1 MSQKPTSAVS
11 RYLGCIAF
19 SILIF
24 SSPVLGQTFTKDT
37 VVRPAPAVQQ
47 DDIDEMFAE
56 LLAALAST
64 CPEPSAGPAAN
75 FELTYAY
82 DNRLS
87 ARNNDQGPRTQ
98 RGPLSFSYFP
108 NNRFV
113 FGLGLDTFS
122 SRKVPDTDRVTGVGN
137 ASLSFSYKVAP
148 EGASPIPLN
157 LDYSLTIPSASVSKG
172 LGRGRFDHVITGT
185 IPKSF
190 GPKAECVEK
199 RVNRLTI
206 TPGGFFAGRA
216 QADGYA
222 SVALL
227 NIGYDRYFGMFGKHR
242 GHFEVN
248 GSSRAAFV
256 NADAFALGFFQ
267 FQTSKNTSLRVGARA
282 GLIPNATRFGFF
294 VRFGVTGNLGEIFK
308 VN

>member
-1 MSQKPTSAVS
+1 MSQKLMSAVS
-11 RYLGCIAF
+11 KYLGSIAL

-24 SSPVLGQTFTKDT
+24 NSPVLGQTFTLDSM
-37 VVRPAPAVQQ
+37 RPAPAAQQ

-56 LLAALAST
+56 LLAALADT
-64 CPEPSAGPAAN
+64 CPDPSSDPPAN
-75 FELTYAY
+75 FELAYAY
-82 DNRLS
+82 DHRLS
-87 ARNNDQGPRTQ
+87 ARNNDQGPRTK

-113 FGLGLDTFS
+113 FGIGLDTFS
-122 SRKVPDTDRVTGVGN
+122 SRTAPNTDRVTGVGN

-148 EGASPIPLN
+148 EGASPIPLT
-157 LDYSLTIPSASVSKG
+157 LDYTLTIPSASVSKG
-172 LGRGRFDHVITGT
+172 LGRGRFDHLITGT

-190 GPKAECVEK
+190 GPKAECAEK
-199 RVNRLTI
+199 RVNRLTL
-206 TPGGFFAGRA
+206 TPGGFLAGRA

-222 SVALL
+222 SVGLL
-227 NIGYDRYFGMFGKHR
+227 NIGYDRFFGIFGKHR
-242 GHFEVN
+242 AHVEVT
-248 GSSRAAFV
+248 GASRSGFV

-267 FQTSKNTSLRVGARA
+267 FQTSKITSLRVGARA